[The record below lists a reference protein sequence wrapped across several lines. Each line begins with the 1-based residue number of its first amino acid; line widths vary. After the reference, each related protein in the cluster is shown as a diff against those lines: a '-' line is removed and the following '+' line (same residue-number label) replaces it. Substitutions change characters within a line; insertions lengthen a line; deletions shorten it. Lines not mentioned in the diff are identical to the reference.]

1 MRIDPL
7 GVTVK
12 NVETANHDTAVARQ
26 EQEEGGHKH
35 IHKLLKA
42 NARENPEATAKEAA
56 RIKFA
61 EVQDRD
67 KIDHDTMKFVPF
79 AMDTEGAMNK
89 QAEKWMKKCCLT
101 GARLKP
107 GLSKAIAGSVHNYA
121 AMLYRRWWSKITLVM
136 KKFTARA
143 IIRHTRQ
150 RLEGKRFKGKIDA
163 LFIDATEALM

>member
-1 MRIDPL
+1 MQKFPL
-7 GVTVK
+7 VSQNPIGFFQNRK
-12 NVETANHDTAVARQ
+12 L
-26 EQEEGGHKH
+26 H
-35 IHKLLKA
+35 IYKLLKPS
-42 NARENPEATAKEAA
+42 ARENPEATAKEAA

-61 EVQDRD
+61 EVHDN
-67 KIDHDTMKFVPF
+67 IDHDTMKFVPF
-79 AMDTEGAMNK
+79 ALDTEGAMNK
-89 QAEKWMKKCCLT
+89 EADKWMKKCCLT

-121 AMLYRRWWSKITLVM
+121 AMLYRRWRSKITLVM